1 MAMSHDPLHRAGGVL
16 PPPPSTPD
24 DGPTALELPPLQPPP
39 VELVKAATQAGR
51 LSLGARLVIAAV
63 FLAGTALTYFL
74 QR

>member
-1 MAMSHDPLHRAGGVL
+1 MAMSQDQPQRSGGFL

-39 VELVKAATQAGR
+39 KSLHAAARGGRIPLRTWALMIALFLV
-51 LSLGARLVIAAV
+51 
-63 FLAGTALTYFL
+63 GTALSYYL